1 MTTLIE
7 QKEISNDSLMTNT
20 MDRTIEDIYTYEK
33 QALDLLRERFKG
45 MEDHP
50 NYKELQALLID
61 QINDELRDYATD
73 DCTDRRANDLREGG
87 NCFGKQEVNRPDY

>member
-7 QKEISNDSLMTNT
+7 QKEISNDSSMTMDM

-45 MEDHP
+45 KEDHP
-50 NYKELQALLID
+50 HYTELKALLID
-61 QINDELRDYATD
+61 QINDELSDYANNTR
-73 DCTDRRANDLREGG
+73 TDRRTNDLREGG
-87 NCFGKQEVNRPDY
+87 N

>member
-1 MTTLIE
+1 M
-7 QKEISNDSLMTNT
+7 

-45 MEDHP
+45 KEDHP
-50 NYKELQALLID
+50 HYTELKALLID